1 MSASTI
7 INGILSSSAAVTGVV
22 GTRIYPQQMPQ
33 TAQFPA
39 LTFTTISTVP
49 NNTKSGVSSMDR
61 LRIQV
66 TMVANL
72 QSTID
77 DLGSKVRTALDYY
90 VSAPVQLISFQS
102 ENDTFD
108 EGSGQDGIF
117 IKFQDYFLTISK

>member
-7 INGILSSSAAVTGVV
+7 IYGILSSSAAVTGVV

-33 TAQFPA
+33 TTAFPA

-49 NNTKSGVSSMDR
+49 NNTKSGVSTMDQ

-77 DLGSKVRTALDYY
+77 DIGTKVRTALDYY

-102 ENDTFD
+102 ESDTFD
-108 EGSGQDGIF
+108 EGSAQDGVF
-117 IKFQDYFLTISK
+117 IKYQDYFLTISK